1 MICGGPGISDAH
13 HHKECAMQETV
24 HLGSSRT
31 DLFYG
36 YKRYAST
43 RGNWWAASSSPNYY
57 QQKGVESRTSPEWPG
72 RTLAPS
78 HPSLSSYPDKVVGME
93 KDSSQTTLQTV
104 SEKEMIVSFMVF
116 LEFKSKTVF
125 HTDKFSLHQELLGQ
139 EEEHFS
145 LLFEELTMT
154 CSYSSSDGGCP

>member
-1 MICGGPGISDAH
+1 MVVQRPSIWGA
-13 HHKECAMQETV
+13 
-24 HLGSSRT
+24 LGQVYSMNTKNMASR
-31 DLFYG
+31 
-36 YKRYAST
+36 
-43 RGNWWAASSSPNYY
+43 RGHWWAASSSPIYY

-104 SEKEMIVSFMVF
+104 SEKEMTDSFMVF

-125 HTDKFSLHQELLGQ
+125 HTGKFSLHQELLRR
-139 EEEHFS
+139 EEYPFS
-145 LLFEELTMT
+145 FLFEELTRT